1 MVRLAEGDRGAFDAV
16 FAGLWPELLAFVRGA
31 MAGHPDAEDL
41 AQRTLLKIFF
51 RISEFDTSRDGVAW
65 AFGIAIY
72 EVRTLRRTRQRRREV
87 SADAAIAGV
96 DGRPSPEAMLLE
108 SDLRRA
114 LAESLGE
121 LADGELYEQ
130 RLLEQALARIREW
143 VRYADERLGPSGMK
157 IYFAP
162 GNDDPPAVDEAFVG
176 SSVFVNCEQQVVDLG
191 GIQMASTGWS
201 NPTPWKTPRECTEDQ
216 LEERLRSAVA
226 GLSDPAAS
234 IFNFHVPPHGTSLD
248 ICPELDDDFKVVTVM
263 GAPVQMHAGSTAV
276 RAVVEEFQPLVSLH
290 GHIHESRN
298 AVQLG
303 RTWAVNPGSEYGE
316 GVLCGAIIT
325 IKKQKVKY
333 TFTAG

>member
-1 MVRLAEGDRGAFDAV
+1 MVHGAMVRLAEGDRGAFDAV

-121 LADGELYEQ
+121 LADGDRAVLLADRSGTIDVSAAAWRKRRQ
-130 RLLEQALARIREW
+130 RALAR
-143 VRYADERLGPSGMK
+143 
-157 IYFAP
+157 
-162 GNDDPPAVDEAFVG
+162 
-176 SSVFVNCEQQVVDLG
+176 
-191 GIQMASTGWS
+191 
-201 NPTPWKTPRECTEDQ
+201 
-216 LEERLRSAVA
+216 LRSVW
-226 GLSDPAAS
+226 
-234 IFNFHVPPHGTSLD
+234 
-248 ICPELDDDFKVVTVM
+248 
-263 GAPVQMHAGSTAV
+263 
-276 RAVVEEFQPLVSLH
+276 
-290 GHIHESRN
+290 RN
-298 AVQLG
+298 RDA
-303 RTWAVNPGSEYGE
+303 
-316 GVLCGAIIT
+316 
-325 IKKQKVKY
+325 
-333 TFTAG
+333 